1 MADIRLLIQEIAKDP
16 NRLDSITPREF
27 EEVVAELLAG
37 FGWQVSLTPPSKDGG
52 YDILAVS
59 KDGSGLESTWIVECK
74 RYDPAKM
81 KVGVEIARGLYG
93 VKSFMGV
100 SNALLATTSSF
111 TGGTVLFAGTRY
123 NMQLADR
130 DKVLE
135 WVRRY
140 EAPAAAPLHLPL
152 RSFHSVFISYST
164 EDEEFVSELAAR
176 LRGEGVRVWFAPDDV
191 LPGSKLHEQIDRAI
205 RSVDRLLVVLSG
217 ESMKS
222 QWVMT
227 ELRKARKREVEEGRQ
242 ILFPIALAPLDEIRE
257 WECFDADTGKDIAV
271 ELREYFIPN
280 FSNWRDPAQFE
291 QQMQRLIRGL
301 QA

>member
-1 MADIRLLIQEIAKDP
+1 MTDIKLLIQEIAGNP
-16 NRLDSITPREF
+16 GRLDSITPREF

-59 KDGSGLESTWIVECK
+59 KDGSGLESSWIVECK
-74 RYDPAKM
+74 RYDPDRM

-100 SNALLATTSSF
+100 SNALLVTTSSF
-111 TGGTVLFAGTRY
+111 TGGAELFAGARY
-123 NMQLADR
+123 NIQLADR

-140 EAPAAAPLHLPL
+140 EAPAAAPIHLPL
-152 RSFHSVFISYST
+152 RSFKSVFISHST
-164 EDEEFVSELAAR
+164 KDEEFVSELAAR
-176 LRGEGVRVWFAPDDV
+176 LRGEGVRVWYAPDDIR
-191 LPGSKLHEQIDRAI
+191 PGVKLHEQIDSAI

-217 ESMKS
+217 QSMESG
-222 QWVMT
+222 WVMT
-227 ELRKARKREVEEGRQ
+227 ELRKARKREVEEGRR
-242 ILFPIALAPLDEIRE
+242 ILFPIGLAPFDEIRE

-271 ELREYFIPN
+271 ELREYFIPD
-280 FSNWRDPAQFE
+280 FSNWRDPVAFE
-291 QQMQRLIRGL
+291 QQLRRLVREL
-301 QA
+301 KS